1 MGKTASVILL
11 RALEDQD
18 ATGPLKDVMLRH
30 NGWGIFIGAVNGSI
44 LNVWRTQK
52 ETNVTGVNLL
62 IILNALTSCLS
73 GHSDCFLRE
82 MMLIWDK

>member
-44 LNVWRTQK
+44 LNV
-52 ETNVTGVNLL
+52 
-62 IILNALTSCLS
+62 
-73 GHSDCFLRE
+73 
-82 MMLIWDK
+82 

>member
-44 LNVWRTQK
+44 LNVWRTFRERNECYWSK
-52 ETNVTGVNLL
+52 TADY
-62 IILNALTSCLS
+62 I
-73 GHSDCFLRE
+73 DCINQLP
-82 MMLIWDK
+82 